1 MWKSILKSD
10 FKTVNDP
17 DSDFAGLYNPNTDTI
32 VLNVGAMSKVLR
44 DSEGKN
50 WADSDLYLNFYIDQ
64 IIDTLKHESI
74 HEGVEKAGLTEAI
87 QEKFGIED
95 DVWNLMKLHIYRHF
109 FHELYTE
116 VLDGTKWIDALK
128 KAAAYWDKNFKVLY
142 DKVMSTL
149 DLPTVANVFI
159 AGQINNEAEKMKQ
172 AALEM
177 VEAII
182 TWTYKYQKMLIDRMS
197 KELKEEQAKGEI
209 SEEFR
214 EKGKGWLDRLKDF
227 RDIEE

>member
-1 MWKSILKSD
+1 MWKLILKSD
-10 FKTVNDP
+10 FETVNEP
-17 DSDFAGLYNPNTDTI
+17 DSDFAGLYNANTDTI

-50 WADSDLYLNFYIDQ
+50 WAENDVWLNFYIDQ
-64 IIDTLKHESI
+64 IVETLKHESI

-95 DVWNLMKLHIYRHF
+95 DVWNLMKIHIYRHF

-128 KAAAYWDKNFKVLY
+128 KAAAYWDNNFKIMY
-142 DKVMSTL
+142 DGVMSTL
-149 DLPTVANVFI
+149 NLPTVSNVFI
-159 AGQINNEAEKMKQ
+159 AGQLNDEAEKMKQ

-182 TWTYKYQKMLIDRMS
+182 TWTYNYQKMLVDRMA
-197 KELKEEQAKGEI
+197 KALEEEQAKGEI

-214 EKGKGWLDRLKDF
+214 EKGIRWLERLKDF